1 MDLQELGALLRQT
14 REDKGLSL
22 DEIASKI
29 KLPARAIK
37 FLEEGHITDLPH
49 PVYARGFMKSYAEIL
64 GIDREEIIEHLQKAF
79 PMDGE
84 DDTPE
89 PGPVGRLTVDADSGS
104 GRMLVFFVLFLSISL
119 IIGGGW
125 FFYSKYAD
133 SSVESIKGLYSSI
146 FSGKDSGT
154 GQKPEFALPE
164 NSGISEQGTSAT
176 GAAGVGAEQSGQQAA
191 ERTFFAPAAPSTVAE
206 EREPVAMQAIEVTAK
221 RGARIEFTADEG
233 ETRGFNLSK
242 NQVARLEFRHNLNVK
257 LLTPANIKIRYN
269 EENYVFDVPLGGG
282 PKVLDFPPPI
292 VLTP

>member
-37 FLEEGHITDLPH
+37 SLEEGHILDLPH

-64 GIDREEIIEHLQKAF
+64 GIDRDEVMAHLTAAF
-79 PMDGE
+79 PVDSE

-89 PGPVGRLTVDADSGS
+89 PGPMGRLSVDADNAS

-119 IIGGGW
+119 IVGGGW
-125 FFYSKYAD
+125 FFYGKYGD
-133 SSVESIKGLYSSI
+133 SSVESIKDLYSSI
-146 FSGKDSGT
+146 FSSKDT
-154 GQKPEFALPE
+154 VVDQQPEFALPQS
-164 NSGISEQGTSAT
+164 NTAHDQGAT
-176 GAAGVGAEQSGQQAA
+176 VAGGQTAVSQPAPVT
-191 ERTFFAPAAPSTVAE
+191 EPVQTVVTEESQPAALQS
-206 EREPVAMQAIEVTAK
+206 IEVTAK
-221 RGARIEFTADEG
+221 RGTKIEFTADEG
-233 ETRGFNLSK
+233 ETRSFNLSK

-269 EENYVFDVPLGGG
+269 EENYNFDVPPGGG